1 MPYKPADIALLGNY
15 FWLMLLAWFLS
26 KHHHQVEWK
35 LWMIALKARNA
46 KREREREEM
55 CFAKM
60 TTIPERAPHG

>member
-1 MPYKPADIALLGNY
+1 MPCKPANIALLGDY

-46 KREREREEM
+46 KREMKCVLLR
-55 CFAKM
+55 
-60 TTIPERAPHG
+60 

>member
-1 MPYKPADIALLGNY
+1 MFSGWKLMSWNCALDSAQLSAHSP
-15 FWLMLLAWFLS
+15 LAWFLS

-46 KREREREEM
+46 KM

-60 TTIPERAPHG
+60 TTIP

>member
-1 MPYKPADIALLGNY
+1 MPCKATDIALLGNY

-46 KREREREEM
+46 KM

>member
-1 MPYKPADIALLGNY
+1 MPYKPADIALLGDY

-46 KREREREEM
+46 KM

-60 TTIPERAPHG
+60 TTIP